1 MVTVGKRSGY
11 ARLTTIRVT
20 SKKIHSST
28 EEAPPGIGFREELV
42 VHSLAPQSPKKFIN
56 LIPTHG
62 KFHNVAIPVI

>member
-1 MVTVGKRSGY
+1 MVTVGKGSGY
-11 ARLTTIRVT
+11 ARLNGSL

-42 VHSLAPQSPKKFIN
+42 VHSLAPQPPKKFIN
-56 LIPTHG
+56 LIPTRG